1 MTIQIVVSRYNE
13 DPLWTQLFPNVVL
26 YNKGTPLGHPY
37 TEIFLPNVGREAHT
51 YYHHIYTNYDN
62 LADYTVFLQGSP
74 FHHSPNVI
82 NTLWKYLITPPTSGF
97 EFVSEWLIESN
108 LSGCPHHP
116 ELPMQ
121 EVYEKIF
128 QEKKTELALKFGGG
142 AQFIVSR
149 EAIRRRPREF
159 YLRIVNLFDAMCT
172 PEACVLERLHHFIF
186 TT

>member
-1 MTIQIVVSRYNE
+1 MNVQIVVARYNE
-13 DPLWTQLFPNVVL
+13 NPQWTQLFPNVVL
-26 YNKGTPLGHPY
+26 YNKGSSLDESY
-37 TEIFLPNVGREAHT
+37 TSIPLPNVGREAHT
-51 YYHHIYTNYDN
+51 YYYHIYTNYDT

-82 NTLWKYLITPPTSGF
+82 KTLWKYIIRPPKKDF
-97 EFVSEWLIESN
+97 EFISEWIIESN

-116 ELPMQ
+116 GLPMQ

-128 QEKKTELALKFGGG
+128 QEKKTELPLQFGGG

-149 EAIRRRPREF
+149 EAIQRRPREF

-172 PEACVLERLHHFIF
+172 PEACVLERLHHLIF